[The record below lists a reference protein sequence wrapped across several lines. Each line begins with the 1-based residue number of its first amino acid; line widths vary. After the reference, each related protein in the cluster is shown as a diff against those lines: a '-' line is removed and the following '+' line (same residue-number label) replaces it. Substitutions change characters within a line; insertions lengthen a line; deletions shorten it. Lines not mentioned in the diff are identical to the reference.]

1 MNNSIDLAS
10 IYGIGASGCP
20 ASGCVPTGQ
29 IVPGIPSLEQIAAY
43 NLSRQRSLAGNAGNM
58 TQPGQGTAPVRL
70 TAENMNLT
78 TTPATSL
85 MNNNNTTVETPATS
99 LMNSTTT
106 EGQEILNYSE
116 PFAVTSESI
125 QFLNGFLRTQVG
137 RNVEIDFLIGTDAI
151 ETKKGILLGVGA
163 NYIIMSEAGTNN
175 LTVGDFYNIK
185 FVKLFY
191 SPEEVTNPG
200 I

>member
-20 ASGCVPTGQ
+20 ISGCVPTGQ

-70 TAENMNLT
+70 TAENMNLS

-85 MNNNNTTVETPATS
+85 MNHNTTVETPTTS
-99 LMNSTTT
+99 LMNNVAT
-106 EGQEILNYSE
+106 ESQEILNYSE

-137 RNVEIDFLIGTDAI
+137 RTVEVDFLIGTDTI
-151 ETKKGILLGVGA
+151 ETKKGILLGLGA
-163 NYIIMSEAGTNN
+163 NYIIMSEEGTNN

>member
-10 IYGIGASGCP
+10 IYGIDSRGCP

-43 NLSRQRSLAGNAGNM
+43 NLSRQTALARNIS
-58 TQPGQGTAPVRL
+58 QPGQGSDSTRL
-70 TAENMNLT
+70 TAENMNLS

-85 MNNNNTTVETPATS
+85 MSNNVNNESQA
-99 LMNSTTT
+99 
-106 EGQEILNYSE
+106 ILNYSE

-137 RNVEIDFLIGTDAI
+137 RTVEVDFLIGTDNI
-151 ETKKGILLGVGA
+151 ETKKGILLGLGA
-163 NYIIMSEAGTNN
+163 NYIIMSEEGTNN

-191 SPEEVTNPG
+191 TPEEVTNPG